1 MRPIKLTM
9 SAFGPYSGETVVDF
23 EKLGHSGLY
32 LVTGD
37 TGAGKTTIFD
47 GITYALY
54 GEPNTMGRKNSL
66 RSKYADITT
75 PTFVELD
82 FEYDGKTYK
91 IRRNPEYERLTK
103 NGKGTTV
110 QKADATLW
118 LPDGAPV
125 TKVTEV
131 NAAVVGIMRI
141 NREQFLRV
149 AMIAQGEFRKLL
161 EASTGERKEIFRNIF
176 KTHCAEAVQ
185 KRLKD
190 DVRVLANRCK
200 SAQESLQH
208 CVDNVLCDDEDV
220 LALEVKKAKNEAWPT
235 AEVLELLEKLIDSD
249 EKRSE
254 KLNGELAETEKRLA
268 KVDADLLMLE
278 SYNKAKSER
287 DNSAKTLEERN
298 EELVSLKE
306 EHDRAAE
313 RKPELEKLGEEI
325 AASRNKLARY
335 DDLERHIKEQKTAE
349 AEEKKAKAEKLKAEE
364 KLHNEKTAEEKL
376 DAELKSLAKA
386 GEQKERLAAELERT
400 EERIAAVGKLV
411 DEVKDRETQKKKLA
425 AEQEKYLELSQEAD
439 ATKTEFDEKTRL
451 FLDGQAGVLAQRLAE
466 GEKCPV
472 CGSLH
477 HPEPA
482 CKLHEVPS
490 EAELEIA
497 KDKAGRAAEKAQKA
511 SELCHGLNGR
521 ITVAGESIAKKLP
534 EFIGNGD
541 VENCLDELQAAA
553 ENERAKREKISAELN
568 TECERINRRE
578 AAEKELAMRRER
590 ISTLDTKI
598 SELRAAAAAAA
609 ATAEAEK
616 KTADKLKT
624 ELDFESK
631 TLAEIH
637 IKKLEENK
645 NALSHEIEK
654 AEEAYKAC
662 REEIIKL
669 KERVKSLDE
678 QLENVCELDGEAAIE
693 EKRLLEAKKNESKGL
708 EKEVALRLT
717 VNRNNLKNIR
727 SQSKEMLALDEEYR
741 WKNTLCETASGDIK
755 GKSKIMF
762 ETYMQMAYFDRII
775 GLANLRLST
784 MSGGQY
790 ELKRHEESDNFQSQ
804 VGLELDVVDYFNGS
818 RRPVGSL
825 SGGESF
831 LASLSLALGLA
842 DEIQSSAGGVKLDSM
857 FVDEGFGSL
866 DDDTLNQAMKS
877 LGSLSEGN
885 RLVGIISHVSE
896 LKSRIEK
903 QIIVTKNGADGS
915 KVNIIS

>member
-54 GEPNTMGRKNSL
+54 GEPNTAGRKNSL

-75 PTFVELD
+75 PTFVELS
-82 FEYDGKTYK
+82 FEYDGKVYK

-103 NGKGTTV
+103 NGKGTTT
-110 QKADATLW
+110 QKSDATLW
-118 LPDGAPV
+118 LPDGAPI
-125 TKVTEV
+125 TKVTDV
-131 NAAVVGIMRI
+131 NAAVEGIMRI
-141 NREQFLRV
+141 SREQFLRV

-161 EASTGERKEIFRNIF
+161 EATTSDRKEIFRNIF
-176 KTHCAEAVQ
+176 KTHSAEAVQ
-185 KRLKD
+185 KRIKD
-190 DVRVLANRCK
+190 DVRALDNRCK
-200 SAQESLQH
+200 STRENLHRS
-208 CVDNVLCDDEDV
+208 VDGVLWDEEDV
-220 LALEVKKAKNEAWPT
+220 LALELKRAKDDAMST
-235 AEVLELLEKLIDSD
+235 AEVLELVEKLIASD
-249 EKRSE
+249 EALCE
-254 KLNGELAETEKRLA
+254 KLKGELEETEKRLKELDYA
-268 KVDADLLMLE
+268 LDTLDRQ
-278 SYNKAKSER
+278 NKARTERERFAKALEGKSAE
-287 DNSAKTLEERN
+287 LED
-298 EELVSLKE
+298 LKKE
-306 EHDRAAE
+306 YDRSTE
-313 RKPELEKLGEEI
+313 RKPRLEKLTDEI
-325 AASRNKLARY
+325 AANRKNLVRF
-335 DDLERHIKEQKTAE
+335 DELERHIKARKAAE
-349 AEEKKAKAEKLKAEE
+349 AAEKNAAEE
-364 KLHNEKTAEEKL
+364 KLITEEKL
-376 DAELKSLAKA
+376 RDERASAGKLEAELKSLANA
-386 GEQKERLAAELERT
+386 GEQKERLAAELEKT
-400 EERIAAVGKLV
+400 EGRIASAEALV
-411 DEVKDRETQKKKLA
+411 AEVRDREAQKKILA
-425 AEQEKYLELSQEAD
+425 AERKKYLVLSAEAD
-439 ATKTEFDEKTRL
+439 AARSVLEEKTRL
-451 FLDGQAGVLAQRLAE
+451 FLDGQAGVLALRLAE

-482 CKLHEVPS
+482 CRVHDVPR
-490 EAELEIA
+490 EEDIKIA
-497 KDKAGRAAEKAQKA
+497 KEKAGLAADKMKNA
-511 SELCHGLNGR
+511 SELCHSLDGR
-521 ITVAGESIAKKLP
+521 ITAAGESIVKKLT
-534 EFIGNGD
+534 EFTDNGD
-541 VENCLDELQAAA
+541 ADNCLEALKTAI
-553 ENERAKREKISAELN
+553 ENEKALKEKISAELN
-568 TECERINRRE
+568 TERKRINRRE
-578 AAEKELAMRRER
+578 AAEREISDCR
-590 ISTLDTKI
+590 EGVSTLEGKI
-598 SELRAAAAAAA
+598 SELKQAIAAAA
-609 ATAEAEK
+609 ATAETER
-616 KTADKLKT
+616 KTGDKLKS
-624 ELDFESK
+624 ELDFESRA
-631 TLAEIH
+631 LAEIH

-645 NALSHEIEK
+645 NDLSREIEK

-678 QLENVCELDGEAAIE
+678 QLENVCELDGEAAAE
-693 EKRLLEAKKNESKGL
+693 EKLLLEGKKNESRGL
-708 EKEVALRLT
+708 ENKVNMRLA
-717 VNRNNLKNIR
+717 VNRGNLKSIKA
-727 SQSKEMLALDEEYR
+727 QSEEMLSLDEEYR
-741 WKNTLCETASGDIK
+741 WKNALCETASGEIK

-775 GLANLRLST
+775 GLANLRLAT

-866 DDDTLNQAMKS
+866 DGDTLNQAMKS

-896 LKSRIEK
+896 LKNRIEK
-903 QIIVTKNGADGS
+903 QIVVTKNGADGS